1 MLLSDSLKTSTNNN
15 FKLVSKTLELSQ
27 QLIQK
32 PSVTPKDE
40 GCLDLLAERLASS
53 GFTTESLPFGDVA
66 NAWIRKGTEGPLFV
80 FAGHT
85 DVVPTGPEDKW
96 THPPFAATVDNG
108 QLHGRGS
115 ADMKTG
121 IAAMVVAVEEFIEEN
136 PNHQG
141 SIAFLLT
148 SDEEGPAINGTVK
161 VVEHLQNNNV
171 NLDYCLVGEPSSTN
185 NVGDIIKNGRRGSL
199 CAHITVIGKQGHVAY
214 PHLADNPIH
223 MLSDLLSELTS
234 IEWDQGNDHFPAT
247 TFQISNV
254 QAGTG
259 AENVI
264 PATAEASFNLRFS
277 TEITAEEI
285 QQRIEQVIQSR
296 NIKHELAWR
305 LSGNPFLTP
314 EGKLVDA
321 CQHAIKTVTG
331 RDTEL
336 STGGGTSDGRFIAP
350 TGAEVVELGVIN
362 ATIHQINE
370 HTDIEEL
377 NQLKDIYKEVI
388 KSLLS

>member
-1 MLLSDSLKTSTNNN
+1 M
-15 FKLVSKTLELSQ
+15 SKTLELSR

-40 GCLDLLAERLASS
+40 GCLDLLAERLATS
-53 GFTTESLPFGDVA
+53 GFTIEPLPFADVS

-80 FAGHT
+80 FTGHT

-121 IAAMVVAVEEFIEEN
+121 IAAMVVACEEFIEEN
-136 PNHQG
+136 PNHKG

-185 NVGDIIKNGRRGSL
+185 HVGDVIKNGRRGSL

-223 MLSDLLSELTS
+223 ILSDLLSELTS

-277 TEITAEEI
+277 TEITADEI
-285 QQRIEQVIQSR
+285 KQRIEQVIQNK

-321 CQHAIKTVTG
+321 CQHAIKSVTG
-331 RDTEL
+331 RTTEL

-362 ATIHQINE
+362 ATIHQIDE